1 MKKSQILNAGGKADK
16 LLKAIINLAK
26 AERVGEL

>member
-16 LLKAIINLAK
+16 LLKAITGLTK
-26 AERVGEL
+26 AERAGEL